1 MQPTHS
7 GPPLTGLVPMIRVAS
22 VERSVE
28 FYQSLGFEVGNRV
41 PPAGK
46 MGWAWLY
53 APLVPDWRRGPNLML
68 TLSASAIHPDAQQV
82 LFYLYAANL
91 PLLRDD
97 LLLKGLSP
105 GEICYPDYLPK
116 GEFKLLDPDGYC
128 LMIAQSTSD
137 TP

>member
-7 GPPLTGLVPMIRVAS
+7 GPPLTGLVPMLRVAD

-28 FYQSLGFEVGNRV
+28 FYKCLGFEVGNRV
-41 PPAGK
+41 PPTGK

-53 APLVPDWRRGPNLML
+53 APLVQDWRRGPNLML
-68 TLSASAIHPDAQQV
+68 TLSDSAIHPDAQPV
-82 LFYLYAANL
+82 LFYLYAAHL

-97 LLLKGLSP
+97 LLLKGLHP

-116 GEFKLLDPDGYC
+116 GEFKLLDPDGYS